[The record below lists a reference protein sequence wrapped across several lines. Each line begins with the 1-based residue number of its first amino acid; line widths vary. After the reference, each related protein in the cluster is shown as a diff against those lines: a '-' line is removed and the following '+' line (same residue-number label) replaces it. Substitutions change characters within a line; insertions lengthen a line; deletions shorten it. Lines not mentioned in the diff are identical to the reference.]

1 MNVSVFS
8 LLMSVLWSSLIILVA
23 HLLRRKAFFLRRV
36 GAPVLVVFY
45 LLSVG
50 RMVLPVEFPFSREVP
65 LRSWFS
71 TAVQAVCIEEH
82 QLGDFGWTWAQAA
95 CLCWAAVGIIL
106 LLWFSFRYW
115 RAVRRMTQ
123 SLARDPLAEE
133 ILQSIRK
140 ESKRSLKVQVFR
152 SERASTPMGVGI
164 FRRKIILPCGEI
176 PAQELEYILR
186 HEYTHFLHGDL
197 WVKLLTQ
204 VYCCLFWWN
213 PLVYLLRRDLPQIL
227 EIRCDMA
234 VTKDYTVSQKAEYL
248 QTIVNSLKRMGKER
262 DTSRQFL
269 VSARLLASED
279 SLSLVERFRL
289 ISGGQ
294 EPRRLMAA
302 SLVTGALCLLFVS
315 YLFIFQSAYEPG
327 EQDYLDISS
336 NPFLVVDFG
345 EAYLVKHSDGTY
357 SLVTEGGTSY
367 VVDDQEVIADF
378 LESNFVVLEE

>member
-50 RMVLPVEFPFSREVP
+50 RMVLLVEFPFSREVP

-123 SLARDPLAEE
+123 SLARDPLSEE

-152 SERASTPMGVGI
+152 TERASTPMGVGI

-294 EPRRLMAA
+294 EPRRLMTA
-302 SLVTGALCLLFVS
+302 SLVTGALCMLFVS
-315 YLFIFQSAYEPG
+315 YLFIFQSAYDPPE
-327 EQDYLDISS
+327 D
-336 NPFLVVDFG
+336 DFFS
-345 EAYLVKHSDGTY
+345 ELSASIQIPSFTDAYVIKHADGTCTLVLNQTEIIQIRDPQIV
-357 SLVTEGGTSY
+357 SLLLNSSFC
-367 VVDDQEVIADF
+367 VV
-378 LESNFVVLEE
+378 EE

>member
-50 RMVLPVEFPFSREVP
+50 RMVLLVEFPFSREVP

-152 SERASTPMGVGI
+152 TERASTPMGVGI
-164 FRRKIILPCGEI
+164 FRRKIILPCGDI
-176 PAQELEYILR
+176 PQRELEYILR

-357 SLVTEGGTSY
+357 SLVTEGGTTY

>member
-152 SERASTPMGVGI
+152 TERASTPMGVGI

-248 QTIVNSLKRMGKER
+248 QTIVNSLKRVGKER

-294 EPRRLMAA
+294 EPRRLMTA

-315 YLFIFQSAYEPG
+315 YLFIFQSAYDPDMEDVFTEDGANIQIPDYG
-327 EQDYLDISS
+327 EMC
-336 NPFLVVDFG
+336 LVVCQ
-345 EAYLVKHSDGTY
+345 DGT
-357 SLVTEGGTSY
+357 
-367 VVDDQEVIADF
+367 VVFVA
-378 LESNFVVLEE
+378 ESGESFHITNPKTIEKMIDSNIKIVEE

>member
-82 QLGDFGWTWAQAA
+82 QLVDFGWTWAQAA
-95 CLCWAAVGIIL
+95 CVCWAAVGIIL

-234 VTKDYTVSQKAEYL
+234 VTRDYTVSQKAEYL

-294 EPRRLMAA
+294 EPRRLMTA

-315 YLFIFQSAYEPG
+315 YLFIFQSAYDPDMEDVLTEDGANIQIPDYG
-327 EQDYLDISS
+327 EMCLVVRQDGTIVFVAESGESFQIS
-336 NPFLVVDFG
+336 NPDTVRDLID
-345 EAYLVKHSDGTY
+345 SDIKI
-357 SLVTEGGTSY
+357 V
-367 VVDDQEVIADF
+367 
-378 LESNFVVLEE
+378 EE

>member
-23 HLLRRKAFFLRRV
+23 HLLRRKAFFLRRI

-45 LLSVG
+45 FLSVG

-82 QLGDFGWTWAQAA
+82 QLGDFGWTWAQVA
-95 CLCWAAVGIIL
+95 CVCWAAVGIIL

-115 RAVRRMTQ
+115 RAVRRLTR
-123 SLARDPLAEE
+123 SLSRDPQAEE
-133 ILQSIRK
+133 VLQSIRK
-140 ESKRSLKVQVFR
+140 ESKRDLKVQVFR
-152 SERASTPMGVGI
+152 TEQASTPMGVGI

-294 EPRRLMAA
+294 EPRRLMTA

-315 YLFIFQSAYEPG
+315 YLFIFQSAYDPPE
-327 EQDYLDISS
+327 D
-336 NPFLVVDFG
+336 DFFS
-345 EAYLVKHSDGTY
+345 ELSASIQIPSFTDAYVIKHADGTCTLVLNQTEIIQIRDPQIV
-357 SLVTEGGTSY
+357 SLLLNSSFC
-367 VVDDQEVIADF
+367 VV
-378 LESNFVVLEE
+378 EE

>member
-50 RMVLPVEFPFSREVP
+50 RMVVPVEFPFSREVP
-65 LRSWFS
+65 LRNWFS

-82 QLGDFGWTWAQAA
+82 QLGDFGWTWAQVA
-95 CLCWAAVGIIL
+95 CVCWAAVGIIL

-115 RAVRRMTQ
+115 RAVRRLTR
-123 SLARDPLAEE
+123 SLSRDPQAEE
-133 ILQSIRK
+133 VLQSIRK
-140 ESKRSLKVQVFR
+140 ESKRDLKVQVFR
-152 SERASTPMGVGI
+152 TEQASTPMGVGI

-315 YLFIFQSAYEPG
+315 YLFIFQSAYDPDMEDVFTEDGADIQIPEYG
-327 EQDYLDISS
+327 EMC
-336 NPFLVVDFG
+336 LV
-345 EAYLVKHSDGTY
+345 ARPDGTF
-357 SLVTEGGTSY
+357 VF
-367 VVDDQEVIADF
+367 IAENG
-378 LESNFVVLEE
+378 ESFPITNPKTIEKMIDSNIKIVEE

>member
-50 RMVLPVEFPFSREVP
+50 RMVLPVEFPFAREVP

-71 TAVQAVCIEEH
+71 TAVQAVCIEVH

-95 CLCWAAVGIIL
+95 CVCWAAVGIIL

-164 FRRKIILPCGEI
+164 FRRKIILPCGDI
-176 PAQELEYILR
+176 PQRELEYILR

-294 EPRRLMAA
+294 EPRRLMTA

-315 YLFIFQSAYEPG
+315 YLFIFQSAYDPPE
-327 EQDYLDISS
+327 DDLVADD
-336 NPFLVVDFG
+336 FLLILNSDFDN
-345 EAYLVKHSDGTY
+345 AYLLRHDDGTY
-357 SLVTEGGTSY
+357 TLVSKSGLTLDLDNPDA
-367 VVDDQEVIADF
+367 VAAF
-378 LESNFVVLEE
+378 LESDIMIVEE

>member
-23 HLLRRKAFFLRRV
+23 HLLRRKAFFLRRI

-45 LLSVG
+45 FLSVG

-152 SERASTPMGVGI
+152 TEQASTPMGVGI

-315 YLFIFQSAYEPG
+315 YLFIFQPAYDPDMEDVLTEDGANIQIPDYG
-327 EQDYLDISS
+327 EMCLVVRQDGTIVFVAESGESFQIS
-336 NPFLVVDFG
+336 NPDTVRDLID
-345 EAYLVKHSDGTY
+345 SDIKI
-357 SLVTEGGTSY
+357 V
-367 VVDDQEVIADF
+367 
-378 LESNFVVLEE
+378 EE

>member
-176 PAQELEYILR
+176 PPQELEYILR

-294 EPRRLMAA
+294 EPRRLMTA

-315 YLFIFQSAYEPG
+315 YLFIFQSAYDPPE
-327 EQDYLDISS
+327 DDLVADD
-336 NPFLVVDFG
+336 FLLILNSDFDN
-345 EAYLVKHSDGTY
+345 AYLFRHDDGTY
-357 SLVTEGGTSY
+357 TLVSKSGLTLDLDNPDA
-367 VVDDQEVIADF
+367 VAAF
-378 LESNFVVLEE
+378 LESDIMIVEE

>member
-23 HLLRRKAFFLRRV
+23 HLLRRKAFFLRRI

-45 LLSVG
+45 FLSVG

-82 QLGDFGWTWAQAA
+82 QLGDFGWTWAQVA
-95 CLCWAAVGIIL
+95 CVCWAAVRIIL

-133 ILQSIRK
+133 VLQSIRK
-140 ESKRSLKVQVFR
+140 ESKRNLKVQVFR
-152 SERASTPMGVGI
+152 TEQASTPMGVGI

-294 EPRRLMAA
+294 EPRRLMTA

-315 YLFIFQSAYEPG
+315 YLFIFQSAYDPDMEDVLTEDGANIQIPDYG
-327 EQDYLDISS
+327 EMCLVVRQDGTIVFVAESGESFQIS
-336 NPFLVVDFG
+336 NPDTVRDLID
-345 EAYLVKHSDGTY
+345 SDIKI
-357 SLVTEGGTSY
+357 V
-367 VVDDQEVIADF
+367 
-378 LESNFVVLEE
+378 EE

>member
-95 CLCWAAVGIIL
+95 CVCWAAVGIIL

-213 PLVYLLRRDLPQIL
+213 PLVYLLRKDLPQIL

-234 VTKDYTVSQKAEYL
+234 ATKDYTVSQKAEYL

-294 EPRRLMAA
+294 EPRRLMTA

-315 YLFIFQSAYEPG
+315 YLFIFQSAYDPDMEDVLTEDGANIQIPDYG
-327 EQDYLDISS
+327 EMCLVVRQDGTIVFVAESGESFQIS
-336 NPFLVVDFG
+336 NPDTVRDLID
-345 EAYLVKHSDGTY
+345 SDIKI
-357 SLVTEGGTSY
+357 V
-367 VVDDQEVIADF
+367 
-378 LESNFVVLEE
+378 EE

>member
-95 CLCWAAVGIIL
+95 CLCWVAVGIIL

-152 SERASTPMGVGI
+152 TERASTPMGVGI

-294 EPRRLMAA
+294 EPRRLMTA
-302 SLVTGALCLLFVS
+302 SLVTGALCMLFVS

-345 EAYLVKHSDGTY
+345 EAYLVKHSDGTF
-357 SLVTEGGTSY
+357 SLVTEGGTTY

>member
-152 SERASTPMGVGI
+152 TERASTPMGVGI

-294 EPRRLMAA
+294 EPRRLMTA

-315 YLFIFQSAYEPG
+315 YLFIFQSAYDPPE
-327 EQDYLDISS
+327 DDLVADDF
-336 NPFLVVDFG
+336 FLILNSDFDN
-345 EAYLVKHSDGTY
+345 AYLLRHDDGTY
-357 SLVTEGGTSY
+357 TLVSKSGLTLDLDNPDA
-367 VVDDQEVIADF
+367 VAAF
-378 LESNFVVLEE
+378 LESDIMIVEE

>member
-95 CLCWAAVGIIL
+95 CVCWAAVGIIL

-152 SERASTPMGVGI
+152 TEQASTPMGVGI

-294 EPRRLMAA
+294 EPRRLMTA

-315 YLFIFQSAYEPG
+315 YLFIFQSAYDPDMEDVFTEDGADIQIPEYG
-327 EQDYLDISS
+327 EMC
-336 NPFLVVDFG
+336 LV
-345 EAYLVKHSDGTY
+345 ARPDGTF
-357 SLVTEGGTSY
+357 VF
-367 VVDDQEVIADF
+367 IAENG
-378 LESNFVVLEE
+378 ESFPITNPKTIEKMIDSNIKIVEE

>member
-95 CLCWAAVGIIL
+95 CVCWAAVGIIL

-152 SERASTPMGVGI
+152 TERASTPMGVGI

-176 PAQELEYILR
+176 PPQELEYILR

-294 EPRRLMAA
+294 EPRRLMTA

-315 YLFIFQSAYEPG
+315 YLFIFQSAYDPPEEDVYNGAHASIVVPDIG
-327 EQDYLDISS
+327 EVSLIRQD
-336 NPFLVVDFG
+336 
-345 EAYLVKHSDGTY
+345 DGTFAFD
-357 SLVTEGGTSY
+357 LGNGQRITMH
-367 VVDDQEVIADF
+367 DQNLLSKL
-378 LESNFVVLEE
+378 LEQGVQIKEE

>member
-152 SERASTPMGVGI
+152 TERASTPMGVGI

-294 EPRRLMAA
+294 EPRRLMTA

-315 YLFIFQSAYEPG
+315 YLFIFQSAYDPPE
-327 EQDYLDISS
+327 D
-336 NPFLVVDFG
+336 DFFS
-345 EAYLVKHSDGTY
+345 ELSASIQIPSFTDAYVIKHADGTCTLVLNQTEIIQIRDPQIV
-357 SLVTEGGTSY
+357 SLLLNSSFC
-367 VVDDQEVIADF
+367 VV
-378 LESNFVVLEE
+378 EE

>member
-164 FRRKIILPCGEI
+164 FRREIILPCGEI

-315 YLFIFQSAYEPG
+315 YLFIFQSAYDPPE
-327 EQDYLDISS
+327 D
-336 NPFLVVDFG
+336 DFFS
-345 EAYLVKHSDGTY
+345 ELSASIQIPSFTDAYVIKHADGTCTLVLNQTEIIQIRDPQIV
-357 SLVTEGGTSY
+357 SLLLNSSFR
-367 VVDDQEVIADF
+367 VV
-378 LESNFVVLEE
+378 EE

>member
-152 SERASTPMGVGI
+152 TERASTPMGVGI

-315 YLFIFQSAYEPG
+315 YLFIFQSAYDPPEEDVYSGAHASIVVPDIG
-327 EQDYLDISS
+327 EVSLIRQD
-336 NPFLVVDFG
+336 
-345 EAYLVKHSDGTY
+345 DGTFAFD
-357 SLVTEGGTSY
+357 LGNGQRITMH
-367 VVDDQEVIADF
+367 DQNLLSKL
-378 LESNFVVLEE
+378 LEQGVQIKEE

>member
-152 SERASTPMGVGI
+152 TERASTPMGVGI

-176 PAQELEYILR
+176 PLQELGFILR

-248 QTIVNSLKRMGKER
+248 QTIVNSLKRVGKER

-315 YLFIFQSAYEPG
+315 YLFIFQSAYDPPE
-327 EQDYLDISS
+327 D
-336 NPFLVVDFG
+336 DFFS
-345 EAYLVKHSDGTY
+345 ELSASIQIPSFTDAYVIKHADGTCTLVLNQTEIIQIRDPQIV
-357 SLVTEGGTSY
+357 SLLLNSSFR
-367 VVDDQEVIADF
+367 VV
-378 LESNFVVLEE
+378 EE

>member
-95 CLCWAAVGIIL
+95 CVCWAAVGIIL

-164 FRRKIILPCGEI
+164 FRRKIILPCGDI
-176 PAQELEYILR
+176 PQRELEYILR

-294 EPRRLMAA
+294 EPRRLMTA

-315 YLFIFQSAYEPG
+315 YLFIFQSAYDPPE
-327 EQDYLDISS
+327 D
-336 NPFLVVDFG
+336 DFFS
-345 EAYLVKHSDGTY
+345 ELSASIQIPSFTDAYVIKHADGTCTLVLNQTEIIQIRDPQIV
-357 SLVTEGGTSY
+357 SLLLNSSFR
-367 VVDDQEVIADF
+367 VV
-378 LESNFVVLEE
+378 EE

>member
-95 CLCWAAVGIIL
+95 CVCWAAVGIIL

-152 SERASTPMGVGI
+152 TERASTPMGVGI

-269 VSARLLASED
+269 VSTRLLASED
-279 SLSLVERFRL
+279 SLSLLERFRL

-294 EPRRLMAA
+294 EPRRLMTA

-345 EAYLVKHSDGTY
+345 EAYLVKHSDGKY
-357 SLVTEGGTSY
+357 SLVTEGGTTY

>member
-8 LLMSVLWSSLIILVA
+8 LLTLVLWSSLIILVA

-50 RMVLPVEFPFSREVP
+50 RMVLLVEFPFSREVP

-152 SERASTPMGVGI
+152 TERASTPMGVGI

-234 VTKDYTVSQKAEYL
+234 VTKDYTFSQKAEYL

-262 DTSRQFL
+262 DTFRQFL

-357 SLVTEGGTSY
+357 SLVTEGGTTY

>member
-1 MNVSVFS
+1 MLGSGGDHF
-8 LLMSVLWSSLIILVA
+8 A
-23 HLLRRKAFFLRRV
+23 
-36 GAPVLVVFY
+36 VV
-45 LLSVG
+45 V
-50 RMVLPVEFPFSREVP
+50 
-65 LRSWFS
+65 
-71 TAVQAVCIEEH
+71 
-82 QLGDFGWTWAQAA
+82 
-95 CLCWAAVGIIL
+95 
-106 LLWFSFRYW
+106 SFRYW

-152 SERASTPMGVGI
+152 TERASTPMGVGI
-164 FRRKIILPCGEI
+164 FRRKIILPCGDI
-176 PAQELEYILR
+176 PQRELEYILR

-357 SLVTEGGTSY
+357 SLVTEGGTTY

>member
-95 CLCWAAVGIIL
+95 CVCWAAVGIIL

-152 SERASTPMGVGI
+152 TERASTPMGVGI

-294 EPRRLMAA
+294 EPRRLMTA

-315 YLFIFQSAYEPG
+315 YLFIFQSAYEPDM
-327 EQDYLDISS
+327 EDVISAKICIVCPDY
-336 NPFLVVDFG
+336 
-345 EAYLVKHSDGTY
+345 DGRIYYT
-357 SLVTEGGTSY
+357 
-367 VVDDQEVIADF
+367 
-378 LESNFVVLEE
+378 

>member
-95 CLCWAAVGIIL
+95 CLCWVAVGIIL

-152 SERASTPMGVGI
+152 TERASTPMGVGI

-294 EPRRLMAA
+294 EPRRLMTA

-315 YLFIFQSAYEPG
+315 YLFIFQSAYDPPE
-327 EQDYLDISS
+327 D
-336 NPFLVVDFG
+336 DFFS
-345 EAYLVKHSDGTY
+345 ELSASIQIPSFTDAYVIKHADGTCTLVLNQTEIIQIRDPQIV
-357 SLVTEGGTSY
+357 SLLLNSSFC
-367 VVDDQEVIADF
+367 VV
-378 LESNFVVLEE
+378 EE

>member
-152 SERASTPMGVGI
+152 TERASTPMGVGI

-294 EPRRLMAA
+294 EPRRLMTA

-315 YLFIFQSAYEPG
+315 YLFIFQSAYEPDMEDVLTEDGANIQIPDYG
-327 EQDYLDISS
+327 EMC
-336 NPFLVVDFG
+336 LVVRQ
-345 EAYLVKHSDGTY
+345 DGTI
-357 SLVTEGGTSY
+357 VF
-367 VVDDQEVIADF
+367 VA
-378 LESNFVVLEE
+378 ESGESFQISNTDTVRDLIDSDIKIVEE

>member
-45 LLSVG
+45 FLSVG

-82 QLGDFGWTWAQAA
+82 QLGDFGWTWAQVA
-95 CLCWAAVGIIL
+95 CVCWAAVGIIL

-152 SERASTPMGVGI
+152 TERASTPMGVGI
-164 FRRKIILPCGEI
+164 FRRKIILTCGEI

-294 EPRRLMAA
+294 EPRRLMTA

-357 SLVTEGGTSY
+357 SLVTEGGTTY

>member
-95 CLCWAAVGIIL
+95 CVCWAAVGIIL

-152 SERASTPMGVGI
+152 TERASTPMGVGI

-294 EPRRLMAA
+294 EPRRLMTA

-345 EAYLVKHSDGTY
+345 EAYLVKHSDGKY
-357 SLVTEGGTSY
+357 SLVTEGGTTY

>member
-152 SERASTPMGVGI
+152 TERASTPMGVGI

-176 PAQELEYILR
+176 PLQELGFILR

-269 VSARLLASED
+269 VSARLLASEE

-294 EPRRLMAA
+294 EPRRLMTA

-315 YLFIFQSAYEPG
+315 YLFIFQSAYDPDMEDVFTEDGANIQIPDYG
-327 EQDYLDISS
+327 EMC
-336 NPFLVVDFG
+336 LVVCQ
-345 EAYLVKHSDGTY
+345 DGT
-357 SLVTEGGTSY
+357 
-367 VVDDQEVIADF
+367 VVFVA
-378 LESNFVVLEE
+378 ESGESFHITNPKTIEKMIDSNIKIVEE

>member
-152 SERASTPMGVGI
+152 TEQASTPMGVGI

-248 QTIVNSLKRMGKER
+248 QTIVNSLKRVGKER

-315 YLFIFQSAYEPG
+315 YLFIFQSAYDPPE
-327 EQDYLDISS
+327 D
-336 NPFLVVDFG
+336 DFFS
-345 EAYLVKHSDGTY
+345 ELSASIQIPSFTDAYVIKHADGTCTLVLNQTEIIQIRDPQIV
-357 SLVTEGGTSY
+357 SLLLNSSFR
-367 VVDDQEVIADF
+367 VV
-378 LESNFVVLEE
+378 EE

>member
-50 RMVLPVEFPFSREVP
+50 RMVLLVEFPFSREVP

-95 CLCWAAVGIIL
+95 CLCWVAVGIIL

-152 SERASTPMGVGI
+152 TERASTPMGVGI

-279 SLSLVERFRL
+279 SLSLLERFRL
-289 ISGGQ
+289 INGGQ
-294 EPRRLMAA
+294 EPRRLMTA
-302 SLVTGALCLLFVS
+302 SLVTGALCLLFIS
-315 YLFIFQSAYEPG
+315 YLFIFQSAYDPDMEDVFTEDGADIQIPEYG
-327 EQDYLDISS
+327 EMC
-336 NPFLVVDFG
+336 LV
-345 EAYLVKHSDGTY
+345 ARPDGTF
-357 SLVTEGGTSY
+357 VF
-367 VVDDQEVIADF
+367 IAENG
-378 LESNFVVLEE
+378 ESFPINNPKTIEKMIDSNIKIVEE

>member
-95 CLCWAAVGIIL
+95 CVCWAAVGIIL

-115 RAVRRMTQ
+115 RAVRRLTR
-123 SLARDPLAEE
+123 SLSRDPQAEE
-133 ILQSIRK
+133 VLQSIRK
-140 ESKRSLKVQVFR
+140 ESKRDLKVQVFR
-152 SERASTPMGVGI
+152 SEQASTPMGVGI
-164 FRRKIILPCGEI
+164 FRRKIILPCGDI
-176 PAQELEYILR
+176 PQRELEYILR

-294 EPRRLMAA
+294 EPRRLMTA

-315 YLFIFQSAYEPG
+315 YLFIFQSAYDPPE
-327 EQDYLDISS
+327 DDLVADD
-336 NPFLVVDFG
+336 FLLILNSDFDN
-345 EAYLVKHSDGTY
+345 AYLLRHDDGTY
-357 SLVTEGGTSY
+357 TLVSKSGLTLDLDNPDA
-367 VVDDQEVIADF
+367 VAAF
-378 LESNFVVLEE
+378 LESDIMIVEE

>member
-50 RMVLPVEFPFSREVP
+50 RMVLLVEFPFSREVP

-152 SERASTPMGVGI
+152 TERASTPMGVGI

-262 DTSRQFL
+262 DTFRQFL

-357 SLVTEGGTSY
+357 SLVTEGGTTY

>member
-152 SERASTPMGVGI
+152 TERASTPMGVGI

-213 PLVYLLRRDLPQIL
+213 PLVYLLRKNLPQIL

-315 YLFIFQSAYEPG
+315 YLFIFQSAYDPPE
-327 EQDYLDISS
+327 DDLVADD
-336 NPFLVVDFG
+336 FLLILNSDFDN
-345 EAYLVKHSDGTY
+345 AYLLRHDDGTY
-357 SLVTEGGTSY
+357 TLVSKSGLTLDLDNPDA
-367 VVDDQEVIADF
+367 VAAF
-378 LESNFVVLEE
+378 LESDIMIVEE

>member
-152 SERASTPMGVGI
+152 TERASTPMGVGI

-294 EPRRLMAA
+294 EPRRLMTA

-315 YLFIFQSAYEPG
+315 YLFIFQSAYDPPE
-327 EQDYLDISS
+327 DDLVADD
-336 NPFLVVDFG
+336 FLLILNSDFDN
-345 EAYLVKHSDGTY
+345 AYLLRHDDGTY
-357 SLVTEGGTSY
+357 TLVSKSGLTLDLDNPDA
-367 VVDDQEVIADF
+367 VAAF
-378 LESNFVVLEE
+378 LESDIMIVEE

>member
-152 SERASTPMGVGI
+152 TERASTPMGVGI

-294 EPRRLMAA
+294 EPRRLMTA

-315 YLFIFQSAYEPG
+315 YLFIFQSAYDPPEEDVYNGAHASIVVPDIG
-327 EQDYLDISS
+327 EVSLIRQD
-336 NPFLVVDFG
+336 
-345 EAYLVKHSDGTY
+345 DGTFAFD
-357 SLVTEGGTSY
+357 LGNGQRITMH
-367 VVDDQEVIADF
+367 DQNLLSKL
-378 LESNFVVLEE
+378 LEQGVQIKEE

>member
-152 SERASTPMGVGI
+152 TERASTPMGVGI
-164 FRRKIILPCGEI
+164 FRRKIILPCGDI
-176 PAQELEYILR
+176 PQRELEYILR

-262 DTSRQFL
+262 DRSRQFL

-294 EPRRLMAA
+294 EPRRLMTA
-302 SLVTGALCLLFVS
+302 SLVTGALCLLFAS
-315 YLFIFQSAYEPG
+315 YLSIFQSAYDPPE
-327 EQDYLDISS
+327 D
-336 NPFLVVDFG
+336 DFFS
-345 EAYLVKHSDGTY
+345 ELSASIQIPSFTDAYVIKHADGTCTLVLNQTEIIQIRDPQIV
-357 SLVTEGGTSY
+357 SLLLNSSFR
-367 VVDDQEVIADF
+367 VV
-378 LESNFVVLEE
+378 EE

>member
-50 RMVLPVEFPFSREVP
+50 RMVLLVEFPFSREVP

-152 SERASTPMGVGI
+152 TERASTPMGVGI

-269 VSARLLASED
+269 VSTRLLASED

-357 SLVTEGGTSY
+357 SLVTEGGTTY

>member
-50 RMVLPVEFPFSREVP
+50 RMVLLVEFPFSREVP

-152 SERASTPMGVGI
+152 TERASTPMGVGI

-204 VYCCLFWWN
+204 VYFCLFWWN

-294 EPRRLMAA
+294 EPRRLMTA

-357 SLVTEGGTSY
+357 SLVTEGGTTY